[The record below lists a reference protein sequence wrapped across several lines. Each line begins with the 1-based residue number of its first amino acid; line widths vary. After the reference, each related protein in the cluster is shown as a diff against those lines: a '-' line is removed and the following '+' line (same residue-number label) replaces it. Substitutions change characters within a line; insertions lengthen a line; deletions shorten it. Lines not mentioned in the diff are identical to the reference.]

1 MWVSLANTE
10 QLAAVE
16 GVPEVCLEYDL
27 NPIVFCR
34 FKRRMTSSVQ
44 GMSPFP
50 GSEK

>member
-27 NPIVFCR
+27 NPIFFCPVQKKDDVF
-34 FKRRMTSSVQ
+34 SSGDVSVPRQ
-44 GMSPFP
+44 
-50 GSEK
+50 